1 MTKLTI
7 AGGVYREIC
16 QFPEKRE
23 ILGSG
28 GRAAA
33 AVSSMNSDVELH
45 AFFPDSALSEVRLSL
60 LGAYDFALVQ
70 HTSANLFAFRWTHG
84 LASPQQE
91 PALPRSYQD
100 LEMEVGGDVV
110 LRYGMVEGAAKV
122 AAEYAVYDP
131 QAPLHAG
138 YFRANGSIAKH
149 LAYVV
154 NSAEAKLLTE
164 SEDPYTQ
171 LTHLHRQENAEVV
184 VLKQGPHG
192 AIVSDGV
199 RTERVP
205 CFKTGRVIP
214 IGSGDVF
221 SAVFCQAWAI
231 ERLSPVDA
239 AYRASLATASYC
251 NSGYLPLDLDFME
264 HTAPDAC
271 RPTVTA
277 GERRQIYLAGPF
289 FTVAQRWLIDS
300 LRETFLKLDVD
311 VFSPIHDA
319 GEGRADIVAHED
331 LRGIDHSDVVFA
343 VCDGLDA
350 GTLFEVGYAVSR
362 RKPVI
367 AFTQLEKADDLT
379 MLEGTGCLIER
390 DLDTAIY
397 KAVWTALER

>member
-33 AVSSMNSDVELH
+33 AVSSLNPDVELH
-45 AFFPDSALSEVRLSL
+45 AFIPDATLKEVRLSL
-60 LGAYDFALVQ
+60 LGAYDFVLIP
-70 HTSANLFAFRWTHG
+70 HESSNLFSFRWTHG

-91 PALPRSYQD
+91 PALPRNYKEH
-100 LEMEVGGDVV
+100 EMNVEGDVV
-110 LRYGMVEGAAKV
+110 LRYGMVEGSARV
-122 AAEYAVYDP
+122 AADFAVYDP
-131 QAPLHAG
+131 QAPLHAVA
-138 YFRANGSIAKH
+138 FAQNGSHAKN

-154 NSAEAKLLTE
+154 NSAEARLLTD
-164 SEDPYTQ
+164 STDPYTQ
-171 LTHLHRQENAEVV
+171 LKMLHAEGAQVV

-192 AIVSDGV
+192 AIVSDGIQ
-199 RTERVP
+199 TERVP
-205 CFKTGRVIP
+205 CFKTNRVFP

-231 ERLSPVDA
+231 QRMNPVHA
-239 AYRASLATASYC
+239 AYQASLATASYC
-251 NSGYLPLDLDFME
+251 NSGYLPLDADFASQ
-264 HTAPDAC
+264 TPASAC
-271 RPTVTA
+271 RPTVTS
-277 GERRQIYLAGPF
+277 GERRRIYLAGPF

-300 LRETFLKLDVD
+300 LRETFLKLDVE

-319 GEGRADIVAHED
+319 GEGRAEVVARED
-331 LRGIDHSDVVFA
+331 LRGIDESDVVFA

-362 RKPVI
+362 RRPVV
-367 AFTQLEKADDLT
+367 AFTQLERKDDLT
-379 MLEGTGCLIER
+379 MLEGTGCLVER

-397 KAVWTALER
+397 KAVWAALER